1 MDKVRIDKWL
11 WAARFYKTRSLA
23 KSALQGGKVHIDGQ
37 KSKPSRILEVGV
49 MLTLRQGEDSKTIEV
64 IALSEK
70 RQGAPEAQL
79 LYSETEQSVEQREKK
94 SSERS
99 AFYGSMPASM
109 RPNKKQRR
117 QIHRFIKI

>member
-23 KSALQGGKVHIDGQ
+23 KSAIEGGKVHIDGQ

-94 SSERS
+94 SSERR

>member
-49 MLTLRQGEDSKTIEV
+49 MLTVLQGEDSKTIEV

-94 SSERS
+94 SS
-99 AFYGSMPASM
+99 
-109 RPNKKQRR
+109 
-117 QIHRFIKI
+117 